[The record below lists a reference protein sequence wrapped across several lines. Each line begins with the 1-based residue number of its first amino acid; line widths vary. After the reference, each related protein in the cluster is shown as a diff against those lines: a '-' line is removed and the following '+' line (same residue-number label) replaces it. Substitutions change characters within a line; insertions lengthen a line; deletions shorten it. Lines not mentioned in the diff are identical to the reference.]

1 MVRFSVEEYVRN
13 IGYNIVSILLL
24 AVTFVTG
31 VIFLSNI
38 SAQWRMT
45 KFLSPYLDENSIVI
59 GQLGYDM
66 DVTKLEK
73 YEKSIMTRECFC
85 FSDSLVDMQTCLVYD
100 EYAMDKLTPRL
111 IDGKHIQSSDS
122 ADGMMQVLVSENN
135 SGVGVGDIIEVSFY
149 SEEGA
154 MEGRIV
160 SVPAKVTG
168 VIASGQ
174 KLMLGNG
181 VRISKKMETKDIFG
195 TYSYEQLKYSLIITT
210 EEEFAK
216 LPEKV
221 VEQNYRC
228 IIKFSEEITAEE
240 RTANYSKIMQY
251 EREHGSNSTSAFPD
265 AEVLVDRLNEAMK
278 DLMIKYI
285 PLVIAVFVLVSV
297 CIMCMVYIKN
307 ANSMRYYAILYICG
321 MPYEKAVVM
330 SGIEM
335 FINSLLAAVMA
346 VTFVLIQNK
355 SAILGEINC
364 ELGIM
369 QILSIICISII
380 IVVWTM
386 ITVRNTLREQSPISV
401 FKMS

>member
-1 MVRFSVEEYVRN
+1 MVRFSMGEYVRN

-73 YEKSIMTRECFC
+73 YEKSIMTRECYC
-85 FSDSLVDMQTCLVYD
+85 YSDTLVDIKTCLVYD

-111 IDGKHIQSSDS
+111 VDGDYIKKSDS
-122 ADGMMQVLVSENN
+122 EEGIMQVLVSENN
-135 SGVGVGDIIEVSFY
+135 SGVGVGDIIEVSFF
-149 SEEGA
+149 SEAGA
-154 MEGRIV
+154 MEGKIV
-160 SVPAKVTG
+160 SVPAIVTG

-181 VRISKKMETKDIFG
+181 VSISKNMETKDIFG
-195 TYSYEQLKYSLIITT
+195 TYSYEQLKYSLVITT

-221 VEQNYRC
+221 VEANYRC
-228 IIKFSEEITAEE
+228 IVKFSEDITAEE
-240 RTANYSKIMQY
+240 RKANYSKILQY
-251 EREHGSNSTSAFPD
+251 EREHGSTGTGVFPD
-265 AEVLVDRLNEAMK
+265 AETLVSRQTEAMK

-307 ANSMRYYAILYICG
+307 ANSMRYYATLYICG
-321 MPYEKAVVM
+321 MPYEKAVIM
-330 SGIEM
+330 SGVEM
-335 FINSLLAAVMA
+335 FINSLLAAIMA

-355 SAILGEINC
+355 SAVLGEINC

-369 QILSIICISII
+369 QTLSIICISII
-380 IVVWTM
+380 IVAWTM
-386 ITVRNTLREQSPISV
+386 VTVRNTLREQSPISV

>member
-1 MVRFSVEEYVRN
+1 MIRFSVEEYVRN

-31 VIFLSNI
+31 IFFLSNI
-38 SAQWRMT
+38 SAQRRMT
-45 KFLSPYLDENSIVI
+45 EFLSPYLDENSIII

-66 DVTKLEK
+66 DVTELAK

-85 FSDSLVDMQTCLVYD
+85 FSDSLVDMSTCLVYD

-111 IDGKHIQSSDS
+111 IDGKYIHSSDS
-122 ADGMMQVLVSENN
+122 ADGMMQVLVSENKY
-135 SGVGVGDIIEVSFY
+135 GVGVGDIIEVSFF

-160 SVPAKVTG
+160 SIPAKVTG

-174 KLMLGNG
+174 KLMHGNG
-181 VRISKKMETKDIFG
+181 VSISKNMETKDIFG

-210 EEEFAK
+210 EEEFSK

-228 IIKFSEEITAEE
+228 IIKFSEEITDEE
-240 RTANYSKIMQY
+240 RKANYSKIMQY
-251 EREHGSNSTSAFPD
+251 EREHWSTGTGVFPD
-265 AEVLVDRLNEAMK
+265 AEVLVDRLDEAMK

-307 ANSMRYYAILYICG
+307 ANSRRYYAILYMCG
-321 MPYEKAVVM
+321 MPYENAVVM

-355 SAILGEINC
+355 HAILGEINC
-364 ELGIM
+364 ELGVM

-380 IVVWTM
+380 IVAWTM
-386 ITVRNTLREQSPISV
+386 VTVRNTLREQSPISV